1 MYTMEDLK
9 TNRDAQITVASILF
23 FVLAFPIYF
32 SIAAG
37 NADTDFAGAAGDY
50 QVSGELTYVVLDS
63 GSESIADGD
72 TWSMTYNTDAV
83 NDADE
88 LNIVGVRISMSYG
101 EDETG
106 NDGPLCTGSD
116 APDTITG
123 TASHLT
129 FNASADG
136 QNNGG
141 DGAHDVSAVWY
152 NQSMLGTNVSGLSM
166 NEIRAQLDSM
176 GAGLGDHTV
185 SIGVDAQAGNENNF
199 VCGQRSDGGETVDYT
214 VELIVLEYTIEA
226 AQSSSSEE

>member
-9 TNRDAQITVASILF
+9 TNRDAQITVGSILF

-32 SIAAG
+32 GIAAG

-63 GSESIADGD
+63 GTESIADGD

-83 NDADE
+83 NNADE
-88 LNIVGVRISMSYG
+88 LNIVGVRISMTYS

-106 NDGPLCTGSD
+106 NDALFCTGSD

-141 DGAHDVSAVWY
+141 SGAHDVSAIWY
-152 NQSMLGTNVSGLSM
+152 NESMIGANVSGLSL
-166 NEIRAQLDSM
+166 NEIKAQIDSM

-185 SIGVDAQAGNENNF
+185 SIAVDAQAGNEGNPG
-199 VCGQRSDGGETVDYT
+199 CGQRSDGGETVDYT
-214 VELIVLEYTIEA
+214 VEMIVLDYTIEA
-226 AQSSSSEE
+226 A

>member
-9 TNRDAQITVASILF
+9 TNRDAQITVGSIVF

-50 QVSGELTYVVLDS
+50 QVAGELTYVVLAS
-63 GSESIADGD
+63 GTESIADGD

-88 LNIVGVRISMSYG
+88 LNIVGVRISMSYS
-101 EDETG
+101 EDETSQNCAG
-106 NDGPLCTGSD
+106 GDG
-116 APDTITG
+116 ADTITG

-141 DGAHDVSAVWY
+141 NGAHDVSAIWY
-152 NQSMLGTNVSGLSM
+152 NESMLGAYVP
-166 NEIRAQLDSM
+166 
-176 GAGLGDHTV
+176 
-185 SIGVDAQAGNENNF
+185 
-199 VCGQRSDGGETVDYT
+199 
-214 VELIVLEYTIEA
+214 
-226 AQSSSSEE
+226 SSKNHFQEHMLQG

>member
-9 TNRDAQITVASILF
+9 TNRDAQITVGSIVF

-101 EDETG
+101 EDETVS
-106 NDGPLCTGSD
+106 GPFCTGS
-116 APDTITG
+116 AAADTITG

-129 FNASADG
+129 FNASGDG

-141 DGAHDVSAVWY
+141 NGAHDVSAIWY

-176 GAGLGDHTV
+176 GAGLGDHSV
-185 SIGVDAQAGNENNF
+185 SIAVDAQAGNEPLPQ
-199 VCGQRSDGGETVDYT
+199 CSRSDGGETVDYT
-214 VELIVLEYTIEA
+214 VELIVLDYSIEA
-226 AQSSSSEE
+226 AQGSSEE